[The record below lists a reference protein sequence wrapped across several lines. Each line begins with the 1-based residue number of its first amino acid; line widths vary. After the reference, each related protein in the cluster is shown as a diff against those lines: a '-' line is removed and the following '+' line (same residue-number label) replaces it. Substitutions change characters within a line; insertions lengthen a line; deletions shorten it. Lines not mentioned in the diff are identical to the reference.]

1 MYDPESQED
10 RLLFLLNSFAGAVA
24 GGPWVLGK
32 SVQYHMDDFGESIRV
47 GDQYFARKNGSTD
60 VRRLSVHSARRLWE
74 LLIEDNGRAAEF
86 RESMRQAQR
95 ELLRADTEAE
105 AETFEDMQDD

>member
-24 GGPWVLGK
+24 GGPWVLRK
-32 SVQYHMDDFGESIRV
+32 STQYHMDDFGESIRV
-47 GDQYFARKNGSTD
+47 NDAYFARKSGSTD
-60 VRRLSVHSARRLWE
+60 VRRLSLHSARRLWE
-74 LLIEDNGRAAEF
+74 LLIEDNGRQQEF
-86 RESMRQAQR
+86 RDSMLQAQR

-105 AETFEDMQDD
+105 AETYEDMHDD